1 MFATC
6 SADCNVNVYSTNT
19 SALLHSLKGHSGQV
33 TRVIFNPQGDQII
46 STGMDG
52 IARIWEA

>member
-19 SALLHSLKGHSGQV
+19 SALLHSLKGHSG
-33 TRVIFNPQGDQII
+33 
-46 STGMDG
+46 
-52 IARIWEA
+52 